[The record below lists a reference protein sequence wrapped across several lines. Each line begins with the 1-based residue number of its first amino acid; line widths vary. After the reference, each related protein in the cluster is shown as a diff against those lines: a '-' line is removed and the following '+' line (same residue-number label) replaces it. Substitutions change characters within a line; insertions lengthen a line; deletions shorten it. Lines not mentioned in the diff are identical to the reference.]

1 MGTDSKTDSEGR
13 ESLPKPLEHKPVR
26 VVCVTLVLLLEIN
39 CTSKA
44 RCHLE
49 EQNWDYVWKVQ
60 ESRTLRGKLKSDI

>member
-26 VVCVTLVLLLEIN
+26 VVCVTFVLLLELN

-49 EQNWDYVWKVQ
+49 EQKLGLCVEGAR
-60 ESRTLRGKLKSDI
+60 ESDTEGKTKI